1 MRQGVKAKQTKLK
14 GKIVPQTG
22 ESPGQADLGGD
33 YVQDV
38 VSSNL
43 SAPY

>member
-14 GKIVPQTG
+14 GKIVSQMG

-43 SAPY
+43 IAPY